1 MWLPYHGGVRRD
13 PRYRQYML
21 EVQKLLSTLSNR
33 HFVNSGGEA
42 VLREA
47 CERLGYDV
55 LPAPTPGDVA
65 ALMHMV
71 NEMRL

>member
-1 MWLPYHGGVRRD
+1 MVTIPWGGARRD
-13 PRYRQYML
+13 PRYRQHMP
-21 EVQKLLSTLSNR
+21 EVQKLLLTLSNR

-47 CERLGYDV
+47 CERLGYGV
-55 LPAPTPGDVA
+55 LPVPTPGEVA
-65 ALMHMV
+65 KLMHMV